1 MFTPSRR
8 DLKKSTYF
16 GCIKMETKAKDRD
29 VYQLHWRGIKI
40 AVSQRA
46 RPFGGAFRESHG
58 HDLIHVEVRCVR
70 PERAPLPI
78 TETGYKSLWVID
90 ENLEQFSDA
99 AAYVKLLLD
108 EAAQSKEWQ
117 AAEQQAAQYNLF

>member
-1 MFTPSRR
+1 MFTPSKR
-8 DLKKSTYF
+8 DMKKSTYF
-16 GCIKMETKAKDRD
+16 GRIKMETKAKDED
-29 VYQLHWRGIKI
+29 GDQLQWGGIKI

-58 HDLIHVEVRCVR
+58 HDLIHVEVRSVC

-108 EAAQSKEWQ
+108 EAAQSKDWQ
-117 AAEQQAAQYNLF
+117 TAEQQAAQYNLF